1 MLKWITIILGLL
13 VALAVAGIVYV
24 RLVGHD
30 PARWHVDPV
39 TVAEVN
45 SDNQYRDSATIAAD
59 PDAVAVALTEA
70 LGGTLLAGD
79 PVEGYATYVI
89 RTPLIGYP
97 DYVSARIVLVEGGSE
112 ITLFSR
118 SRFGKLDL
126 GANKK
131 RVMRIIEE
139 IRRDLTSA

>member
-13 VALAVAGIVYV
+13 VVAAIVGVIYV
-24 RLVGHD
+24 RLAGHD

-39 TVAEVN
+39 TAGEIN
-45 SDNQYRDSATIAAD
+45 PENQYRDSAVIASN

-70 LGGTLLAGD
+70 LAGTLLAGD
-79 PVEGYATYVI
+79 PVEGYATYVV
-89 RTPLIGYP
+89 RTPLVGYP
-97 DYVSARIVLVEGGSE
+97 DYVSARIVPVEGGSE

-118 SRFGKLDL
+118 SRFGKSDL

-131 RVMRIIEE
+131 RVLRIIDE
-139 IRRDLTSA
+139 IRRDLTPA